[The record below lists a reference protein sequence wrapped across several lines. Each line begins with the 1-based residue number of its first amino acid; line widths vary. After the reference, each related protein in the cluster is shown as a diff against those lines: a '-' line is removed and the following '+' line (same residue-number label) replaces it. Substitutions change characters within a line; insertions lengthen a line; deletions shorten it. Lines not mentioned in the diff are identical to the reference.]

1 MNITPANLQGI
12 YIGYNL
18 RYQAAFGA
26 AQPFYAKIATTV
38 PSTTKSNTYAWMDK
52 IPKMRKWVGDRVIQN
67 LTARSYTLDNEK
79 FELTLAI
86 SADDIEDDNIG
97 VYQPTV
103 DMMGQSAATYP
114 DDLVAVLMK
123 NGQANVGYDGQFF
136 FDTDHPVNLDDSG
149 AGTQSNFLTG
159 TPLNPANF
167 AAARAQMMS
176 WVGADGKNLGAKPTV
191 LAVPPLLENTARV
204 IVEAENI
211 SIAGG
216 GSQTNVYKGAAEVVV
231 IPDLAGG
238 VADTEWY
245 LLDAGKPIRPFVFQN
260 RKSPV
265 FTMHTDPKDPSVLQ
279 RDEFIY
285 EAKAR
290 GAAGYSLWFLALKAR
305 A

>member
-1 MNITPANLQGI
+1 
-12 YIGYNL
+12 L
-18 RYQAAFGA
+18 RFQAAFGA
-26 AQPFYAKIATTV
+26 AMPFYMKIATVV

-67 LTARSYTLDNEK
+67 LAARAYTLENEK
-79 FELTLAI
+79 FELTLGI
-86 SADDIEDDNIG
+86 SADDIEDDQIG
-97 VYQPTV
+97 VYQPSV

-114 DDLVAVLMK
+114 DDLMAVLMK
-123 NGQANVGYDGQFF
+123 NGQVNVAHDGQFF
-136 FDTDHPVNLDDSG
+136 FDTDHPINLDDAS

-159 TPLNPANF
+159 LALNPANF
-167 AAARAQMMS
+167 ASARAQMMS
-176 WVGADGKNLGAKPTV
+176 WVGADSKNLGAKPTI
-191 LAVPPLLENTARV
+191 LAVPPLLENMARV
-204 IVEAENI
+204 IAEAENI
-211 SIAGG
+211 SVAGG
-216 GSQTNVYKGAAEVVV
+216 STQTNVYKGAVEVVV
-231 IPDLAGG
+231 IGDLAGG

-245 LLDAGKPIRPFVFQN
+245 LLDTSKPIRPFVFQN